1 MAFPHRLRRRR
12 LLLLLQSGTHAPQ
25 LDGFGV
31 RSGRSSNRVK
41 RAASLDLAGLRR
53 ALRRRRWLL
62 GSVAR
67 APRPEHAAAADLL
80 PLVEALVVHLLVALH
95 GDALALVLLLDV
107 LLDCTSAGAEEYM
120 KVLES
125 TKCFKEIV

>member
-1 MAFPHRLRRRR
+1 MNLDAYAAAAAAANTRR
-12 LLLLLQSGTHAPQ
+12 
-25 LDGFGV
+25 V
-31 RSGRSSNRVK
+31 V
-41 RAASLDLAGLRR
+41 LRR
-53 ALRRRRWLL
+53 ALRWRRWLL

-67 APRPEHAAAADLL
+67 APRPEHTAAADLL

-107 LLDCTSAGAEEYM
+107 LLDYTSAGAEEYI
-120 KVLES
+120 KILES